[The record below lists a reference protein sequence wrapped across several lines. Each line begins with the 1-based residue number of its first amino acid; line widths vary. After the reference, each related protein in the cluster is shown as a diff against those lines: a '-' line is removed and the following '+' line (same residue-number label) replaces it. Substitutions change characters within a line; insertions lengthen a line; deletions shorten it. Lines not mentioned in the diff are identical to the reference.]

1 MGEEHGDKVF
11 YADVPGIF
19 NFTALK
25 RSDVCGG
32 VIDDFFGLDCIEEL
46 LDGWLRSGAKDNS
59 ASVVGCQRFNTFD
72 AGLEVFRFQLL
83 DFIEDNGTVY
93 EVMELSRF

>member
-25 RSDVCGG
+25 RSDVFGG
-32 VIDDFFGLDCIEEL
+32 VIDDFFEHDRIEEL
-46 LDGWLRSGAKDNS
+46 LDGWLCSGTKDNS
-59 ASVVGCQRFNTFD
+59 ASVVGCQRLNTFD
-72 AGLEVFRFQLL
+72 AWFEVFRLQLL
-83 DFIEDNGTVY
+83 DFIEDNDAVY
-93 EVMELSRF
+93 EVVELSRF